1 MKKFTLALATLA
13 LSVASMNAAEYGLA
27 GGFNGWSAD
36 ANMFTETATAG
47 VYELTV
53 DKLAGEI
60 LVTDGT
66 WNAKWGAG
74 SGKIAN
80 RTPYA
85 LSEGGGNIELENAA
99 LTNVTV
105 TLNTNDWTLTLDGTA
120 GEMTYAY
127 GIHGDIF
134 GDPKWSTENMDE
146 NGSKWTLTA
155 DVIAGNFGIKRQDPD
170 NRKIQLAW
178 IAADGATD
186 VTLNTPLAAKINGAN
201 WASSLE
207 GNYTFTFD
215 PEAMKLTVI
224 EASVWNEIS
233 ADENATFA
241 IYTIEGNLVKASA
254 NMNDVENLENGM
266 YIINGGKVMI
276 CK

>member
-13 LSVASMNAAEYGLA
+13 LSVVSMNAAEYGLA

-36 ANMFTETATAG
+36 ANMFTETSTAG

-53 DKLAGEI
+53 EKLAGEI

-66 WNAKWGAG
+66 WNAKWGSG
-74 SGKIAN
+74 TGKIAN
-80 RTPYA
+80 KTPYG
-85 LSEGGGNIELENAA
+85 LVSGGGNIELSDAA

-134 GDPKWSTENMDE
+134 GDPKWSTENMTE
-146 NGSKWTLTA
+146 ANGKWTLTS
-155 DVIAGNFGIKRQDPD
+155 DIVAGNFGIKRQDPD
-170 NRKIQLAW
+170 NRALQLAW
-178 IAADGATD
+178 IAADGAAD
-186 VTLNTPLAAKINGAN
+186 VTLNTPLAAKINGTN
-201 WASSLE
+201 WSISE
-207 GNYTFTFD
+207 GKYAFTFD
-215 PEAMKLTVI
+215 PEAMSLIVA
-224 EASVWNEIS
+224 EGAAWNEIS